1 MKPRRWW
8 HRIAA
13 YVLTKIVRLY
23 IKTLRIQTFG
33 KDRTI
38 QELSTSPTGCVFLLW
53 HDSILLLVPLVEWAT
68 ALQPICLLI
77 SYSRDGDIAA
87 EMGKQFSNVSV
98 IRVKHTSRAVALV
111 ESCHLLNNRHSIL
124 VTPDGPR
131 GPRHQI
137 KLGALFACQKCGAS
151 VIPIV
156 YAASSQYT
164 LSSWDRFRI
173 PLPFSRVLLSTL
185 EPIPCPAGGGLDQ
198 FKEEIERKMTAE
210 EERLQALL
218 NKKSS

>member
-1 MKPRRWW
+1 MRPRRWW

-13 YVLTKIVRLY
+13 YFLTLAIRLY
-23 IKTLRIQTFG
+23 LKTLRVQTFG

-38 QELSTSPTGCVFLLW
+38 QELSTSATGFVFLFW
-53 HDSILLLVPLVEWAT
+53 HDSILLAPLLEWAT
-68 ALQPICLLI
+68 VFRPISVFI
-77 SYSRDGDIAA
+77 SYSRDGDIAT
-87 EMGKQFSNVSV
+87 EIGKQFSNVGV
-98 IRVKHTSRAVALV
+98 IRVKHNSRAAALV
-111 ESCHLLNNRHSIL
+111 EGCRLLNNRHGLL

-137 KLGALFACQKCGAS
+137 KPGALFACQKCGAS
-151 VIPIV
+151 VIPVI

-173 PLPFSRVLLSTL
+173 PLPFSRVLVSVL
-185 EPIPCPAGGGLDQ
+185 EPISRPAEGDLNQ
-198 FKEEIERKMTAE
+198 FRAEIERKIAAE

-218 NKKSS
+218 K